1 MDRSLASCEQPRP
14 VNERKN
20 DMDDDYEVVYLDDD
34 ERNAVVSATR
44 TQSRH
49 THSGGG
55 RPVPSILGG
64 SRRPQIVRP
73 SATSGRYYDGRPRQV
88 VVHQSAPR
96 RGFGGLNTGE
106 LIEMAAFILAAIQP
120 LPPAPTGQGH
130 TETDVENLVI
140 YQTALAT
147 HAKRD
152 EQLRTLGGL
161 LARLLK

>member
-1 MDRSLASCEQPRP
+1 
-14 VNERKN
+14 
-20 DMDDDYEVVYLDDD
+20 MDDDYEVMYLDDD

-55 RPVPSILGG
+55 RPVPSMLGG
-64 SRRPQIVRP
+64 SRRPQVVRRYP
-73 SATSGRYYDGRPRQV
+73 TSGRYYDGRPRQIV
-88 VVHQSAPR
+88 VQQAPR

-120 LPPAPTGQGH
+120 LPAAPTGQGH

>member
-1 MDRSLASCEQPRP
+1 VDRRLASCEQPRP

-34 ERNAVVSATR
+34 ERNAVVSPTR

-49 THSGGG
+49 AHSGGG

-73 SATSGRYYDGRPRQV
+73 SASSGRYYDGRPRQV

-120 LPPAPTGQGH
+120 LPPSPTAQGH

-140 YQTALAT
+140 YQSALAT

>member
-1 MDRSLASCEQPRP
+1 
-14 VNERKN
+14 
-20 DMDDDYEVVYLDDD
+20 MDDDYEVMYLDDD

-64 SRRPQIVRP
+64 SRRPQVVRRYP
-73 SATSGRYYDGRPRQV
+73 SSGRYYDGRPRQIV
-88 VVHQSAPR
+88 VQQAPR

>member
-1 MDRSLASCEQPRP
+1 
-14 VNERKN
+14 
-20 DMDDDYEVVYLDDD
+20 MDDDYEVMYLDDD

-55 RPVPSILGG
+55 RPVPSFLGG
-64 SRRPQIVRP
+64 SRRPQVVRRSP
-73 SATSGRYYDGRPRQV
+73 SSGRYYDGRPRQIV
-88 VVHQSAPR
+88 VQQAPR

-120 LPPAPTGQGH
+120 LPAAPTGQGH

>member
-1 MDRSLASCEQPRP
+1 
-14 VNERKN
+14 
-20 DMDDDYEVVYLDDD
+20 MDDDYEVMYLDDD

-55 RPVPSILGG
+55 RPVPSMLGG
-64 SRRPQIVRP
+64 SRRPQVVRRYP
-73 SATSGRYYDGRPRQV
+73 SSGRYGYDGRPRQIV
-88 VVHQSAPR
+88 VQQGAPR

-120 LPPAPTGQGH
+120 LPGAPTGQGH